1 MCQFLSLIPIL
12 PSLFPITHH
21 SYSFLSF
28 LDLPIPI
35 SLSSSYPLF
44 SFPSLPIPT
53 PLFSFGSHS
62 LLFLSYLPI
71 PIIPS
76 YLHLTFLSL
85 SPSLFFSFLP
95 LPPFYLLSFLSS
107 PLVPI
112 PSLFPLFFSPPPSYP
127 FLFLFPFYY
136 PSSSPFP
143 VFLTPSKELIIIIQ
157 QLKAVLEVNKS
168 RFSIGSL

>member
-1 MCQFLSLIPIL
+1 MCQFLSPIPIL

-21 SYSFLSF
+21 SYYFLSF

-35 SLSSSYPLF
+35 SFSSSYPLF
-44 SFPSLPIPT
+44 SFPSLLIST
-53 PLFSFGSHS
+53 PLPSFGSHS

-71 PIIPS
+71 PIILS
-76 YLHLTFLSL
+76 YLHLTF
-85 SPSLFFSFLP
+85 PSGFFLP
-95 LPPFYLLSFLSS
+95 TPPSFLSS
-107 PLVPI
+107 LVPI
-112 PSLFPLFFSPPPSYP
+112 LFPGSYPLSLPPFFSPPPYL
-127 FLFLFPFYY
+127 FLFLFLFYY

-168 RFSIGSL
+168 RFFIGSL

>member
-1 MCQFLSLIPIL
+1 MCRSLSPIPIL

-76 YLHLTFLSL
+76 YLHLPFPSGFFL
-85 SPSLFFSFLP
+85 PTPPSFL
-95 LPPFYLLSFLSS
+95 S

-112 PSLFPLFFSPPPSYP
+112 LFPGSYPLSLSPFFLTSSFLSLFILVP
-127 FLFLFPFYY
+127 FLLSY
-136 PSSSPFP
+136 
-143 VFLTPSKELIIIIQ
+143 LL
-157 QLKAVLEVNKS
+157 
-168 RFSIGSL
+168 SLSCLSHPK